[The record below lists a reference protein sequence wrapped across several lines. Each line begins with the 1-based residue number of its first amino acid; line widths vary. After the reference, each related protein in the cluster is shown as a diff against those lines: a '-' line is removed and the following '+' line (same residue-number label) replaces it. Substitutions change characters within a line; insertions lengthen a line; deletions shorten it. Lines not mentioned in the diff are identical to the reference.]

1 MLGGGDT
8 QTLLDGK
15 YNFELYALPGSGDTK
30 ISDFPLLLNAS
41 APYEPPGETF
51 TT

>member
-15 YNFELYALPGSGDTK
+15 KIELYVLAGSGYTK
-30 ISDFPLLLNAS
+30 TFQFPL
-41 APYEPPGETF
+41 APDETF

>member
-15 YNFELYALPGSGDTK
+15 KKCFELYALADSGDT
-30 ISDFPLLLNAS
+30 
-41 APYEPPGETF
+41 ETF
-51 TT
+51 QFSLAA